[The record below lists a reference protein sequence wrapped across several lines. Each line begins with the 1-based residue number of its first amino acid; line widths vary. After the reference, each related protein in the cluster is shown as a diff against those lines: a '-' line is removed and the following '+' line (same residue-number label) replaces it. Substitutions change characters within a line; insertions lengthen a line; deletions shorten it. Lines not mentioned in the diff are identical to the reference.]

1 MYKRNNGI
9 SDREILQNQFTA
21 YVKRAIH
28 NKRIRYLMQQDKYS
42 AVEVGLSDVE
52 AYVHDSRNDM
62 ETFMDMEA
70 MRQALQTIR
79 DKERYIILARVIE
92 EKSVS
97 EIAEEM
103 GLSYRAVT
111 SLYYRGM
118 RRLRLLLEG
127 GEDE

>member
-28 NKRIRYLMQQDKYS
+28 NKRIRYLMQQNKYS
-42 AVEVGLSDVE
+42 AVEIGLSDVE

-62 ETFMDMEA
+62 DSFMDMEA

-103 GLSYRAVT
+103 GLSYRSVT

-118 RRLRLLLEG
+118 QRLRLLLEG
-127 GEDE
+127 GENE